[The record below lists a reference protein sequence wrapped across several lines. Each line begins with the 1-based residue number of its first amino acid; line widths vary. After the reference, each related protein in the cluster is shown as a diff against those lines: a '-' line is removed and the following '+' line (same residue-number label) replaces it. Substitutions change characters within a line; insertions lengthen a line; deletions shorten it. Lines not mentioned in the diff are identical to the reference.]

1 MQIQHRDEELTTE
14 ELTTLAKILAQQ
26 TAKIADAPVFIALLQ
41 KLRRMAGNEDTTGG
55 LA

>member
-1 MQIQHRDEELTTE
+1 MQIPQPKEELTAE

-41 KLRRMAGNEDTTGG
+41 KLQRMAGNEDTTGG